1 MMYGNTGAKAAI
13 DIALHDLV
21 GRATGRPVYA
31 LLGEKRRSRMPLL
44 AVIGSDDG
52 AADLREAEARYAAGY
67 RAFKIKVGLAR
78 AGSRCGAHRVGMR
91 GAETA
96 EQRLSGV
103 G

>member
-1 MMYGNTGAKAAI
+1 MYGNTGAKAAI

-21 GRATGRPVYA
+21 GRGTGRPVYA

-67 RAFKIKVGLAR
+67 RAFKIKVGLA
-78 AGSRCGAHRVGMR
+78 APQAD
-91 GAETA
+91 AERTA
-96 EQRLSGV
+96 SYARR
-103 G
+103 